1 MLIRDIIRADASRR
15 LRQEGQG
22 RWSQQPTGAEDR
34 AAGGP
39 RQRMNFGLATPL
51 SPIFSSPAA
60 CPPLVPSAHLSQQP
74 EKLW

>member
-39 RQRMNFGLATPL
+39 G
-51 SPIFSSPAA
+51 S
-60 CPPLVPSAHLSQQP
+60 
-74 EKLW
+74 E

>member
-34 AAGGP
+34 TGGGP
-39 RQRMNFGLATPL
+39 
-51 SPIFSSPAA
+51 PAA
-60 CPPLVPSAHLSQQP
+60 NELRVSDPAIADFQ
-74 EKLW
+74 